1 MRKRRFQSSPFDE
14 INMIPL
20 IDITF
25 FLLIIF
31 LMMMPIIEYG
41 TSVAPPEMNSNP
53 LPEDYKTVAIDKDGR
68 LIYDKRV
75 ITQEQLLDELRK
87 LKSNSPKTTLLLR
100 ADGVR
105 SYKEVITLMK
115 TIKNSGYKN
124 ISLVTQAEGAN

>member
-14 INMIPL
+14 INLIPL

-41 TSVAPPEMNSNP
+41 TSVAPPELNSNP

-87 LKSNSPKTTLLLR
+87 LKINSPKTTLLLR
-100 ADGVR
+100 ADGAR
-105 SYKEVITLMK
+105 SYKEVILLMK

-124 ISLVTQAEGAN
+124 ISLVTQAEGTN

>member
-41 TSVAPPEMNSNP
+41 TSVAPPELNSNQ

-105 SYKEVITLMK
+105 SYKEVISLMK

-124 ISLVTQAEGAN
+124 ISLVTQAEGN

>member
-41 TSVAPPEMNSNP
+41 TSVAPPELNSNP

-87 LKSNSPKTTLLLR
+87 LKINSPKTTLLLR
-100 ADGVR
+100 ADGAR
-105 SYKEVITLMK
+105 SYKEVISLMK

>member
-1 MRKRRFQSSPFDE
+1 MRKRRFQSGPFDQ

-100 ADGVR
+100 ADGIR
-105 SYKEVITLMK
+105 SYKEVISLMK

-124 ISLVTQAEGAN
+124 ISLVTQAEGN

>member
-41 TSVAPPEMNSNP
+41 TSVAPPELNSNP

-87 LKSNSPKTTLLLR
+87 LKINSPKTTLLLR
-100 ADGVR
+100 ADGAR
-105 SYKEVITLMK
+105 SYKEVILLMK

>member
-1 MRKRRFQSSPFDE
+1 MRKRRFQSSPFDQ

-41 TSVAPPEMNSNP
+41 TSVAPPELNSNP

-68 LIYDKRV
+68 LIFDKRV

-87 LKSNSPKTTLLLR
+87 LKANSPKTTLLLR
-100 ADGVR
+100 ADGAR
-105 SYKEVITLMK
+105 SYKEVISLMK

>member
-41 TSVAPPEMNSNP
+41 TSVAPPELNSNP

-87 LKSNSPKTTLLLR
+87 LKINSPKTTLLLR
-100 ADGVR
+100 ADGAR
-105 SYKEVITLMK
+105 SYKEVILLMK

-124 ISLVTQAEGAN
+124 ISLVTQAEGTN

>member
-1 MRKRRFQSSPFDE
+1 MRKRRVQSRAFDE

-31 LMMMPIIEYG
+31 LMMMPIMEYG
-41 TSVAPPEMNSNP
+41 TSVTPPEMRSNP
-53 LPEDYKTVAIDKDGR
+53 LPEDYNTVAIDKEGR
-68 LIYDKRV
+68 LIYEKRV
-75 ITQEQLLDELRK
+75 MTRDELLDELRK

-100 ADGVR
+100 ADGGR
-105 SYKEVITLMK
+105 SYNEVIALMK

-124 ISLVTQAEGAN
+124 ISLVTQAEGN

>member
-100 ADGVR
+100 ADGAR
-105 SYKEVITLMK
+105 SYKEVISLMK
-115 TIKNSGYKN
+115 AIKNSGYKN

>member
-41 TSVAPPEMNSNP
+41 TSVAPPEMNSNS

-75 ITQEQLLDELRK
+75 ITQEQLLEELRK

-105 SYKEVITLMK
+105 SYKEVISLMK

-124 ISLVTQAEGAN
+124 ISLVTQAEGN

>member
-1 MRKRRFQSSPFDE
+1 MRKRRFQSSPFDQ

-41 TSVAPPEMNSNP
+41 TSVAPPELNSNP

-75 ITQEQLLDELRK
+75 TTQDQLLEELRK
-87 LKSNSPKTTLLLR
+87 LKINSPKTTLLLR
-100 ADGVR
+100 ADGAR
-105 SYKEVITLMK
+105 SYKEVISLMK

-124 ISLVTQAEGAN
+124 ISLVTQAEGN

>member
-1 MRKRRFQSSPFDE
+1 MRKRRVQSRAFDE

-31 LMMMPIIEYG
+31 LMMMPIMEYG
-41 TSVAPPEMNSNP
+41 TSVTPPEMMSNP
-53 LPEDYKTVAIDKDGR
+53 LPEDYKTVAIDKEGR
-68 LIYDKRV
+68 LIYEKRV
-75 ITQEQLLDELRK
+75 MTKDELLDELRK

-100 ADGVR
+100 ADGSR
-105 SYKEVITLMK
+105 AYNDVIALMK

-124 ISLVTQAEGAN
+124 ISLVTQAEGN

>member
-1 MRKRRFQSSPFDE
+1 MRKRRFQSSPFDQ

-41 TSVAPPEMNSNP
+41 TSVAPPELNSNP

-87 LKSNSPKTTLLLR
+87 LKANSPKMVLLLR
-100 ADGVR
+100 ADGAR
-105 SYKEVITLMK
+105 SYKEVILLMK

-124 ISLVTQAEGAN
+124 ISLVTQAEGSN